1 MRPSLSLFVGLLL
14 YIVIGVP
21 RALWQD
27 WRQSHQALEGIGQ
40 FHVLNILTEHKE

>member
-1 MRPSLSLFVGLLL
+1 MRALRALVEFVVLFVGLLL

-27 WRQSHQALEGIGQ
+27 WRRR
-40 FHVLNILTEHKE
+40 